1 VGVAVLLVLVMIGLL
16 ALSAYFSA
24 MEAALFSLTRLQ
36 THQLAERHDRASRRV
51 LALLQKPE
59 RTLAA
64 LLVGNNLV
72 NIALSSIAT
81 AAALFWIADRARAV
95 ELATLGVTV
104 AVLLFG
110 EVTPKALA
118 VRFAPAT
125 ARAVSGSFR
134 GFALILGPLTT
145 AFQRL
150 AGLVLRALGAAREIP
165 RQSALLTHAE
175 LRALLE
181 ETDDKGTAITPGEAR
196 LVQNILAFPQRTAG
210 EIMTPRVDIVD
221 LARDAAAEEIVRV
234 MRATRHSR
242 YPVFAQT
249 PDDVVGFVQAKTF
262 LLDPGAGLAE
272 RLRPVAFFPASARI
286 DRIFHEFQRSRT
298 GLVIVVNEYGEVVG
312 LISREDVV
320 EEILGDIY
328 DEFDLEEPPIRKK
341 GEGLYI
347 VPGRIALPELEAM
360 LSVTLLSDSAVTL
373 NGFLCEVFGRIPRP
387 GTVVEWEGLRFHVL
401 EVVRHRVHRVLLEL
415 PARPGEERA

>member
-1 VGVAVLLVLVMIGLL
+1 VAAGLILVMIGLL

-24 MEAALFSLTRLQ
+24 LEAALFSLTRLQ

-64 LLVGNNLV
+64 LLVGNNLA

-81 AAALFWIADRARAV
+81 AAALAWIADRGRAV
-95 ELATLGVTV
+95 ELATLGVMV

-110 EVTPKALA
+110 EITPKTLA
-118 VRFAPAT
+118 VRFAPST
-125 ARAVSGSFR
+125 ARAVSGSFQ
-134 GFALILGPLTT
+134 GIALILGPLTT

-150 AGLVLRALGAAREIP
+150 AGLVLRLLGAARETP
-165 RQSALLTHAE
+165 RSSALLTHAE

-181 ETDDKGTAITPGEAR
+181 ATDERGNAITPGEAR
-196 LVQNILAFPQRTAG
+196 LVQNILAFPQRTAE

-221 LARDAAAEEIVRV
+221 LSRDAPAEEIVRV
-234 MRATRHSR
+234 MRDTRHSR
-242 YPVFAQT
+242 YPVYAQT
-249 PDDVVGFVQAKTF
+249 PDEVIGLVQAKTF
-262 LLDPGAGLAE
+262 LLDPDGGLAE
-272 RLRPVAFFPASARI
+272 RLRPVAFFPASARV

-328 DEFDLEEPPIRKK
+328 DEFDLEEPPVRKK

-347 VPGRIALPELEAM
+347 VPGRIGLPELEA
-360 LSVTLLSDSAVTL
+360 LLPVTLPSDTAVTL
-373 NGFLCEVFGRIPRP
+373 NGFLCEVSGRIPRP
-387 GTVVEWEGLRFHVL
+387 GTIVEWDGLRFHVL

>member
-1 VGVAVLLVLVMIGLL
+1 VAVGLIFVMAGLL

-24 MEAALFSLTRLQ
+24 LEAALFSLTRLQ

-64 LLVGNNLV
+64 LLVGNNLA

-95 ELATLGVTV
+95 KLATLGVMV

-110 EVTPKALA
+110 EITPKTLA

-125 ARAVSGSFR
+125 ARAVAGSFR
-134 GFALILGPLTT
+134 GIALLLGPLTI

-150 AGLVLRALGAAREIP
+150 AGLVLRLLGAARETP
-165 RQSALLTHAE
+165 RPSALLTHAE

-181 ETDDKGTAITPGEAR
+181 ATDERGNAITPGEAR
-196 LVQNILAFPQRTAG
+196 LVQNILAFPQRTAE

-221 LARDAAAEEIVRV
+221 LARDAPVEEIVRV
-234 MRATRHSR
+234 MRGTRHSR
-242 YPVFAQT
+242 YPVYAQT
-249 PDDVVGFVQAKTF
+249 PDEIVGFVQAKAF
-262 LLDPGAGLAE
+262 LLDPGAGLAG
-272 RLRPVAFFPASARI
+272 RLRPVAFFPASAPV
-286 DRIFHEFQRSRT
+286 DRIFYEFQRSRT

-328 DEFDLEEPPIRKK
+328 DEFDLEESPVRKK

-360 LSVTLLSDSAVTL
+360 LPVHLPSDTALTL
-373 NGFLCEVFGRIPRP
+373 NGFLCEVYGRIPRP

-401 EVVRHRVHRVLLEL
+401 EVARHRVHRVLLEL
-415 PARPGEERA
+415 PERPVEERA